1 MSTYYCAACGV
12 GLVGGAS
19 LRSRGIF
26 IETHRNCTP
35 PIPEPVKTLRDEFA
49 MAALTGLYASEYAV
63 RKAAS
68 DWVEN
73 GGHRESCIAEWFSG
87 MSYEAA
93 DAMLKEREA

>member
-1 MSTYYCAACGV
+1 MSTYYCVPCGV

-26 IETHRNCTP
+26 IEAHRNCTP

-49 MAALTGLYASEYAV
+49 MATLTGIEADSTV
-63 RKAAS
+63 
-68 DWVEN
+68 D
-73 GGHRESCIAEWFSG
+73 FSS
-87 MSYEAA
+87 MSVQAKYCYKVA